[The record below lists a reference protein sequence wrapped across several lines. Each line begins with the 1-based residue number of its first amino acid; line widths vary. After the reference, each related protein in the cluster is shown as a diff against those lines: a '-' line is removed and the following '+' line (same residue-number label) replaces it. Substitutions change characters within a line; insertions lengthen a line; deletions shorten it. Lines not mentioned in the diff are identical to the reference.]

1 MIHECIHLAWKC
13 DGDFDCRDHSD
24 ENMTDCEHAVDN
36 LLACLFIFLLFIY
49 LFLDRMHCRLA
60 CHAYSRC

>member
-49 LFLDRMHCRLA
+49 LFLD
-60 CHAYSRC
+60 